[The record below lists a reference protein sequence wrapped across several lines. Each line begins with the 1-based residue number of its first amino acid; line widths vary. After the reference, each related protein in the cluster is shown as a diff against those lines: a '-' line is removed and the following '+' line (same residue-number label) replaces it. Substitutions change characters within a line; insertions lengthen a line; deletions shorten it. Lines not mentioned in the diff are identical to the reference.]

1 MPDPS
6 LAKPP
11 GNSQV
16 LFNSYGAHLTLIQVW
31 AYTEKEIL
39 EVFKDFLHPCC
50 YLARSTTLACLLS
63 VQLPFSLERRCVSFK
78 VLCEMWGSDSFL
90 RLWISLPF
98 FASIRTRSQF
108 QLACSTVLI
117 CLLLRHT
124 TKFPLLWN
132 ISQSDP
138 EPRVSNA
145 NVVKLEWSSNK

>member
-16 LFNSYGAHLTLIQVW
+16 LFNSYGARLTLIQVW

-50 YLARSTTLACLLS
+50 YLARSTTLARLLS

-78 VLCEMWGSDSFL
+78 VLCEM
-90 RLWISLPF
+90 
-98 FASIRTRSQF
+98 
-108 QLACSTVLI
+108 
-117 CLLLRHT
+117 
-124 TKFPLLWN
+124 
-132 ISQSDP
+132 
-138 EPRVSNA
+138 
-145 NVVKLEWSSNK
+145 